1 MDNRTVARVE
11 TMSSTIRGTW
21 NDDPAHFMPRP
32 SRRNFVHVGA
42 VGAMGLTLDGLL
54 RNEARAVD
62 SIGGRPSKEGK
73 AKSLIHIYL
82 PGGMAHQDSFDP
94 KPLAP
99 VEYRGEIGYINTK
112 VEGVQLGEYF
122 KQTAQIM
129 DKITICRAMTHGEAA
144 HERGTHNMFTGYRP
158 SPALV
163 FPSMGSIVS
172 HEFGPRNN
180 LPPYV
185 CVPSMPTNFAGSGYL
200 SSAYAPFSLGSDPAN
215 GNFTVQ
221 DLNLP
226 GDVDVKR
233 FSARRSMLDAVN
245 DHFAAK
251 EKADGL
257 EAMDTFYQRAYGL
270 ISSQKA
276 REAFNIN
283 AESAALRDEY
293 GRNAAGQRMLL
304 ARRLV
309 ASGVRL
315 VSLTYGGWD
324 MHNGIKGGM
333 AGQAPILD
341 QAFAALIRDLDRSGL
356 LDSTMVMISS
366 EFGRTPKIN
375 ATAGRDHWPKV
386 FSIVLAGGGV
396 KKGYV
401 HGKSDPTATEPED
414 DALSVEDMAM
424 TVYNQMG
431 IDGDKRLIAPGNRP
445 IDIVHDGKVVK
456 EILA

>member
-1 MDNRTVARVE
+1 
-11 TMSSTIRGTW
+11 
-21 NDDPAHFMPRP
+21 
-32 SRRNFVHVGA
+32 
-42 VGAMGLTLDGLL
+42 
-54 RNEARAVD
+54 
-62 SIGGRPSKEGK
+62 
-73 AKSLIHIYL
+73 
-82 PGGMAHQDSFDP
+82 
-94 KPLAP
+94 
-99 VEYRGEIGYINTK
+99 
-112 VEGVQLGEYF
+112 
-122 KQTAQIM
+122 
-129 DKITICRAMTHGEAA
+129 
-144 HERGTHNMFTGYRP
+144 
-158 SPALV
+158 
-163 FPSMGSIVS
+163 VS

-283 AESAALRDEY
+283 AEPAALRDEY

-324 MHNGIKGGM
+324 MHTGIKGGM
-333 AGQAPILD
+333 AGQAPVLD

-431 IDGDKRLIAPGNRP
+431 IDGDKRLVSPGNRP